1 MQDTV
6 DQACGAVPR
15 TLANIIED
23 ARRVAGE
30 ADARPPGAF
39 WTFRSQGSLGKDPG
53 SIEFRLDRRERRRDA
68 EPS

>member
-30 ADARPPGAF
+30 ADAPAAGRFG
-39 WTFRSQGSLGKDPG
+39 
-53 SIEFRLDRRERRRDA
+53 RLDRKARWARIQAR
-68 EPS
+68 